1 MKWNDTTRND
11 TKWND
16 TKHYHC
22 ADCHCA
28 MPIVILPSSSP
39 CHCAIA
45 MSLCHPCA
53 VLPSSCHP
61 AIIVP
66 SCHPA
71 SSCCPAMVA
80 NHCHHVLPWSP
91 IVAITSHHH
100 HLSHPCSLFPLWST
114 TRWGM
119 LKVRGRM
126 KTRDAKKSLLV
137 SNSKDLPQTCLL
149 SSLPLK
155 WTTKWL
161 DGWAESMRQD
171 NSSLIAED
179 IP

>member
-1 MKWNDTTRND
+1 MKWYKMEWHETLSLCRLSL
-11 TKWND
+11 
-16 TKHYHC
+16 C
-22 ADCHCA
+22 R
-28 MPIVILPSSSP
+28 L
-39 CHCAIA
+39 
-45 MSLCHPCA
+45 SLCHAIIIAMLLCRRH
-53 VLPSSCHP
+53 VIVPSLCRP
-61 AIIVP
+61 AIIVLSYHHRAILP
-66 SCHPA
+66 
-71 SSCCPAMVA
+71 SSCCPAMVT
-80 NHCHHVLPWSP
+80 NHCHHILPWSP
-91 IVAITSHHH
+91 IIAITSHHH